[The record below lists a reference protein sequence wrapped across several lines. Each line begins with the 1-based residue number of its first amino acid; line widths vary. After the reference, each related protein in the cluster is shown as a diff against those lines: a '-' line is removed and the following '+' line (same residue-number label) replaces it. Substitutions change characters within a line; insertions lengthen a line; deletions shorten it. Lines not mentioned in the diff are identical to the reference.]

1 MTDVSGSSR
10 EWMADRDDGIRLLD
24 ERDFAAATARLTK
37 ASAADPTG
45 ECAALL
51 GLACY
56 LAEDYAAAAEH
67 YGAAV
72 AQDQQR
78 SDWQQMLAASRAN
91 AQAEVNVFV
100 PDLHY
105 FDRDALLAPPVDPA
119 LPAPGVARTLA
130 RPAEAGSATSSGTPS
145 EVSVGSSSTA
155 SSSSSVATTRARCGR
170 TGTASGCTGASS
182 RWRTCARSSTATT
195 SCRPTPRAARS
206 PSCRTGLTAAAGR
219 LALPDRRWQLEQP
232 RQSEG
237 GCGRYPLP
245 EERGQRRDR
254 ARGRR
259 ATAHPQPPPDQPQ
272 AADPRRARWP
282 RCRSSTC
289 SRRRWIQFQNHD
301 WINHGDHLTT
311 ELIEVPLAD
320 DDPARRA
327 VPAVDDVRRAH
338 ATRSDP
344 PGDGR
349 GRRRSR
355 SSTR

>member
-1 MTDVSGSSR
+1 MTDATTSSS
-10 EWMADRDDGIRLLD
+10 EWMADRDEGIRLLD

-78 SDWQQMLAASRAN
+78 SDWQRMLAASRAN

-119 LPAPGVARTLA
+119 LPAPGSHGFSVGLLKRARYLVGHAVGSVARRRLRRPRRA
-130 RPAEAGSATSSGTPS
+130 RRSPLPA
-145 EVSVGSSSTA
+145 
-155 SSSSSVATTRARCGR
+155 ARCGR

-195 SCRPTPRAARS
+195 SCRPTPGEAGSR
-206 PSCRTGLTAAAGR
+206 SCRT
-219 LALPDRRWQLEQP
+219 
-232 RQSEG
+232 
-237 GCGRYPLP
+237 
-245 EERGQRRDR
+245 
-254 ARGRR
+254 
-259 ATAHPQPPPDQPQ
+259 
-272 AADPRRARWP
+272 
-282 RCRSSTC
+282 
-289 SRRRWIQFQNHD
+289 
-301 WINHGDHLTT
+301 
-311 ELIEVPLAD
+311 V
-320 DDPARRA
+320 
-327 VPAVDDVRRAH
+327 
-338 ATRSDP
+338 
-344 PGDGR
+344 
-349 GRRRSR
+349 
-355 SSTR
+355 